1 MFRSVFTR
9 YITVFSL
16 IIGVSFIIL
25 MLIFSAMLKN
35 YSIESKEYLMEQ
47 SALNTEEVI
56 KFFSDYLMEEKFQ
69 EAISRYNDRIL
80 ASVNDNADFAE
91 SFIIVTDKY
100 GKVLIASESYRVAF
114 GNVGLSPKVVES
126 FITKNS
132 QFYVGTLDIYSA
144 PHRNFVKVIYN
155 SHNQID
161 GLIFVSSE
169 TFSENVLS
177 SKMTTL
183 VIAASLWVFL
193 AALLAVYYISRKI
206 SEPLKEIANA
216 ASSFS
221 VGKMDVRVGVYGKD
235 EVAELSKTFNNMAE
249 SLQHLEKQR
258 ATFISNIS
266 HDLRT
271 PMTSITG
278 FVDGILDGTIPKER
292 QEHYLEIISSESK
305 RLSRLVNTLLEISR
319 IEARDLS
326 VNMKPYNLS
335 EQVRLIILSFEQ
347 KISKKNID
355 VELDIPDE
363 EVYVFADMDA
373 IHQVI
378 YNLCDNAVK
387 FTNTNGLITISLL
400 LDKEKKVFV
409 SIKNTGTG
417 ISKEDLP
424 FVFERFY
431 KTDRSRGLDKTG
443 MGIGL
448 FIVKTIVNKHG
459 EEIKVYSEENE
470 YCEFRFSLSVCDP
483 LKKDFSQ

>member
-1 MFRSVFTR
+1 MFKSVFTR

-16 IIGVSFIIL
+16 IIGISFFIL

-35 YSIESKEYLMEQ
+35 YSIESKQYLMEQ

-56 KFFSDYLMEEKFQ
+56 KFFSDYLVEENFQ
-69 EAISRYNDRIL
+69 EAISRYNDRIV
-80 ASVNDNADFAE
+80 ASVNENASFAE
-91 SFIIVTDKY
+91 SYIVVTDKY
-100 GKVLIASESYRVAF
+100 GKVLLCSEAYKATF
-114 GNVGLSPKVVES
+114 GSKGLSQELIDEFVL
-126 FITKNS
+126 KNS
-132 QFYVGTLDIYSA
+132 QFYVGTLDIYDV
-144 PHRNFVKVIYN
+144 PHRNFVKVIYD

-169 TFSENVLS
+169 TFSEYALS

-221 VGKMDVRVGVYGKD
+221 VGKMDIRVSVNGKD
-235 EVAELSKTFNNMAE
+235 EVAELSRTFNNMAE

-319 IEARDLS
+319 IESRDLT

-347 KISKKNID
+347 KISKKHID
-355 VELDIPDE
+355 VSFNVSNDDI
-363 EVYVFADMDA
+363 YVFADMDA

-387 FTNTNGLITISLL
+387 FTNEKGLITITLTL
-400 LDKEKKVFV
+400 EKDKKVLV
-409 SIKNTGTG
+409 SIKNTGSG
-417 ISKEDLP
+417 IPKEDLP

-448 FIVKTIVNKHG
+448 FIVKTIINKHG
-459 EEIKVYSEENE
+459 EDIKVSSVENE
-470 YCEFRFSLSVCDP
+470 FCDFTFSLSVCDP
-483 LKKDFSQ
+483 FK

>member
-1 MFRSVFTR
+1 MFKSVFTR

-16 IIGVSFIIL
+16 IIGVSFLIL

-35 YSIESKEYLMEQ
+35 YSIESKQYLMEQ

-56 KFFSDYLMEEKFQ
+56 KFFSDYLVDENFK
-69 EAISRYNDRIL
+69 EAISRYNDRIV
-80 ASVNDNADFAE
+80 ASVNKNASFAE
-91 SFIIVTDKY
+91 SYIVVTDKH
-100 GKVLIASESYRVAF
+100 GKVLLCSEAYKATF
-114 GNVGLSPKVVES
+114 GNKGLSQELIDEFV
-126 FITKNS
+126 TKNS
-132 QFYVGTLDIYSA
+132 QFYVGTLDIYDA
-144 PHRNFVKVIYN
+144 PHRNFVKVIYD

-161 GLIFVSSE
+161 GLIYVSSE
-169 TFSENVLS
+169 TFSEYALS

-221 VGKMDVRVGVYGKD
+221 VGKMDVRVGVSGKD
-235 EVAELSKTFNNMAE
+235 EVAELSRTFNNMAE

-319 IEARDLS
+319 IEARDLT
-326 VNMKPYNLS
+326 VNMRPYNLS

-347 KISKKNID
+347 KISNKKID
-355 VELDIPDE
+355 VEFNVPVDDDIF
-363 EVYVFADMDA
+363 VFADMDA

-387 FTNTNGLITISLL
+387 FTNENGLITITLSL
-400 LDKEKKVFV
+400 EKDRKVYI
-409 SIKNTGTG
+409 SIKNTGSG
-417 ISKEDLP
+417 IPKEDLP

-448 FIVKTIVNKHG
+448 FIVKTIINKHG
-459 EEIKVYSEENE
+459 EDIKVSSVENE
-470 YCEFRFSLSVCDP
+470 FCDFTFSLSVCEP
-483 LKKDFSQ
+483 NK

>member
-1 MFRSVFTR
+1 MFKSVFTR

-16 IIGVSFIIL
+16 IIGISFFIL

-35 YSIESKEYLMEQ
+35 YSIESKQYLMEQ

-56 KFFSDYLMEEKFQ
+56 KFFSDYLVEENFQ
-69 EAISRYNDRIL
+69 EAISRYNDRIV
-80 ASVNDNADFAE
+80 ASVNENALFAE
-91 SFIIVTDKY
+91 SYIVVTDKY
-100 GKVLIASESYRVAF
+100 GKVLLCSEAYKATF
-114 GNVGLSPKVVES
+114 GSKGLSQELIDEFVL
-126 FITKNS
+126 KNS
-132 QFYVGTLDIYSA
+132 QFYVGTLDIYDV
-144 PHRNFVKVIYN
+144 PHRNFVKVIYD

-169 TFSENVLS
+169 TFSEYALS

-221 VGKMDVRVGVYGKD
+221 VGKMDIRVSVNGKD
-235 EVAELSKTFNNMAE
+235 EVAELSRTFNNMAE

-319 IEARDLS
+319 IESRDLT

-347 KISKKNID
+347 KISKKHID
-355 VELDIPDE
+355 VSFNVSNDDI
-363 EVYVFADMDA
+363 YVFADMDA

-387 FTNTNGLITISLL
+387 FTNEKGLITITLTL
-400 LDKEKKVFV
+400 EKDKKVLV
-409 SIKNTGTG
+409 SIKNTGSG
-417 ISKEDLP
+417 IPKEDLP

-448 FIVKTIVNKHG
+448 FIVKTIINKHG
-459 EEIKVYSEENE
+459 EDIKVSSVENE
-470 YCEFRFSLSVCDP
+470 FCDFTFSLSVCDP
-483 LKKDFSQ
+483 FK

>member
-1 MFRSVFTR
+1 MFKSVFTR

-16 IIGVSFIIL
+16 IIGISFFIL

-35 YSIESKEYLMEQ
+35 YSIESKQYLMEQ

-56 KFFSDYLMEEKFQ
+56 KFFSDYLVEENFQ
-69 EAISRYNDRIL
+69 EAISRYNDRIV
-80 ASVNDNADFAE
+80 ASVNENASFAE
-91 SFIIVTDKY
+91 SYIVVTDKY
-100 GKVLIASESYRVAF
+100 GKVLLCSEAYKATF
-114 GNVGLSPKVVES
+114 GSKGLSQELIDEFVL
-126 FITKNS
+126 KNS
-132 QFYVGTLDIYSA
+132 QFYVGTLDIYDV
-144 PHRNFVKVIYN
+144 PHRNFVKVIYD

-169 TFSENVLS
+169 TFSEYALS

-221 VGKMDVRVGVYGKD
+221 VGKMDIRVSVNGKD
-235 EVAELSKTFNNMAE
+235 EVAELSRTFNNMAE

-319 IEARDLS
+319 IESRDLT

-347 KISKKNID
+347 KISKKHID
-355 VELDIPDE
+355 VSFNVSNDDI
-363 EVYVFADMDA
+363 YVFADMDA

-387 FTNTNGLITISLL
+387 FTNEKGLITITLTL
-400 LDKEKKVFV
+400 EKDKKVLV
-409 SIKNTGTG
+409 SIKNTGSG
-417 ISKEDLP
+417 IPKEDLP

-448 FIVKTIVNKHG
+448 FIVKTIINKHG
-459 EEIKVYSEENE
+459 EDIRVSSVENE
-470 YCEFRFSLSVCDP
+470 FCDFTFSLSVCDP
-483 LKKDFSQ
+483 FK